1 MNSSTLVLPAWRR
14 LLEELKKPNCL
25 MPRDITMHWNS
36 TYDMLNFALEYR
48 EAIDILTANQ
58 QNELQAYELNEREWA
73 IARQLS
79 KILKVHKRWCH
90 CLLMALS
97 SSIIQILKDATL
109 FFSHSTPNL
118 ATMIPA
124 MDFINDKLTA
134 HAHD

>member
-14 LLEELKKPNCL
+14 LLEELEKPNRL
-25 MPRDITMHWNS
+25 MPHDVTMRWNS
-36 TYDMLNFALEYR
+36 TYDVLNFALEYH

-79 KILKVHKRWCH
+79 KILEVRKRQCH

-97 SSIIQILKDATL
+97 SLIIQILKDATL
-109 FFSHSTPNL
+109 FFSRSTPNL
-118 ATMIPA
+118 VTVIPA